1 MPVRFLQNY
10 YIHIFKEILILK
22 SGRIKMLKKKVSL
35 GDLCRYMHSLFTVMA
50 SGKALVGAKWVNQ
63 SSSIPFTR
71 CCFYFKAGLNHYR
84 LIFKVLSRLCFALHF
99 PIRSLDYW
107 REMFFVFVF
116 LLSTYKT
123 CLLNYHVSEIACLF
137 PENLRLRLNRH
148 WMFIWFCLWEHEKFG
163 NLCIYLHC

>member
-1 MPVRFLQNY
+1 MDYTSIAILPVRFLQNY

-84 LIFKVLSRLCFALHF
+84 LIFKVLSRLSFALHF
-99 PIRSLDYW
+99 PIRSLDY
-107 REMFFVFVF
+107 
-116 LLSTYKT
+116 
-123 CLLNYHVSEIACLF
+123 
-137 PENLRLRLNRH
+137 
-148 WMFIWFCLWEHEKFG
+148 
-163 NLCIYLHC
+163 